1 MQLAGVPD
9 CGPRHPQVLFDRTKI
24 YVRDCKFSERE
35 VRCFSLSPRGNFMD
49 RKQEQLRGGSDL
61 LDRVT
66 GDDVRVW
73 RALIRISRAV
83 LETQRFDDVLE
94 VIAEETLVALGATSV
109 SISRWKHER
118 GVLRTLINVGELG
131 PGEERWPANE
141 EYSLT
146 DYRCVLDSLRQG
158 ESYVNAVDDK
168 DETTAP
174 SVAPVRRLKK
184 ASQLAVP
191 VMYESRMW
199 GELWATGTR
208 GRLLGS
214 DDVRLLESI
223 AAQISVAIGRAEL
236 FSEVSRYA
244 YEDPLTRLANRR
256 GLDECL
262 CELAARDNAPTLLVC
277 DLDGL
282 KEVNDR
288 DGHPAGDALLRGVA
302 CALRNVAS
310 DFRASLVA
318 RYGGDEFCV
327 ILPTPSLTEAERF
340 ARITSGAIA
349 RELGP
354 EVTLCWG
361 AAAGDSEISNPHELI
376 AAADAALIEAKRLGR
391 GRMRLRGPGDPSM
404 PMGPDRRREPVAS
417 GRRSVDS
424 LIDRYV
430 GLLDQRRPTTTLAAL
445 ALLAY
450 ELCHAA
456 NAAAW
461 SVSATTDDFAAL
473 RTVMG
478 VDAQLDPHS
487 GLRVVEPAKDVS
499 YSLSDYPATAHAITC
514 GSSFVA
520 GLDLAGS
527 DPAEA
532 EELRRLGYRALL
544 GVGVRDSQRGYLLEV
559 YSDGDHAELAAIA
572 CHARVLAHYGVRAV
586 SGPSDVGD
594 AGPAS

>member
-24 YVRDCKFSERE
+24 YVRGCKFSERE

-49 RKQEQLRGGSDL
+49 CEQEQLCGGSDL

-73 RALIRISRAV
+73 RALIRIFRAV
-83 LETQRFDDVLE
+83 LEAHRFDDVLE

-168 DETTAP
+168 DETTERSGGP
-174 SVAPVRRLKK
+174 ERLLKK

-191 VMYESRMW
+191 VMYESQMW

-236 FSEVSRYA
+236 FSEVMRYA

-262 CELAARDNAPTLLVC
+262 RQFEEENDGPTLLLC

-282 KEVNDR
+282 KQINDR
-288 DGHPAGDALLRGVA
+288 DGHPAGDRLLRGVA
-302 CALRNVAS
+302 AALRDVGS
-310 DFRASLVA
+310 EFRASLVA
-318 RYGGDEFCV
+318 RLGGDEFCV
-327 ILPTPSLTEAERF
+327 LLPASELTDAQRF
-340 ARITSGAIA
+340 ACAASRRIT
-349 RELGP
+349 REVGP
-354 EVTLCWG
+354 DVSLCWG
-361 AAAGDSEISNPHELI
+361 VATRDADTSTAHELI
-376 AAADAALIEAKRLGR
+376 SKADNALVEAKRLGP
-391 GRMRLRGPGDPSM
+391 GLLRLLVPGTRQPPGGPTG
-404 PMGPDRRREPVAS
+404 RRRVPAS
-417 GRRSVDS
+417 GRRGTDDVV
-424 LIDRYV
+424 RRFV
-430 GLLDQRRPTTTLAAL
+430 GLLDQRRPLTAL
-445 ALLAY
+445 TALELLAG
-450 ELCHAA
+450 ELSYAV

-461 SVSATTDDFAAL
+461 TISITTDDW
-473 RTVMG
+473 
-478 VDAQLDPHS
+478 S
-487 GLRVVEPAKDVS
+487 
-499 YSLSDYPATAHAITC
+499 
-514 GSSFVA
+514 
-520 GLDLAGS
+520 
-527 DPAEA
+527 
-532 EELRRLGYRALL
+532 
-544 GVGVRDSQRGYLLEV
+544 GVRTALG
-559 YSDGDHAELAAIA
+559 
-572 CHARVLAHYGVRAV
+572 
-586 SGPSDVGD
+586 
-594 AGPAS
+594 